1 MSDETKRVTLAYP
14 HPIDAPEFTVG
25 DTIELPVGE
34 ADTLIRDGRAREADK
49 GARLTTKTTR
59 AETSEKE

>member
-25 DTIELPVGE
+25 DTIELPVAE
-34 ADTLIRDGRAREADK
+34 ANRLIGDGRAREADK
-49 GARLTTKTTR
+49 GARVTTKTAR